1 MAGQDDGERFHAET
15 REEWR
20 AWLTEHQARSAGV
33 WLVSWRTPTGRPSM
47 TYDESIM
54 EALAVGW
61 IDGQSATLD
70 EERRL
75 QWFAPRRPSSSWSAV
90 NKERVDRV
98 EAEGIMQAAG
108 RAAIELAKA
117 NGMWSVLD
125 DADRLI
131 EPPELAALL
140 DADPAARTN
149 WDAFPASA
157 RKWALSSIALA
168 KRPET
173 RERRVAH
180 TARQA
185 AAGERPGP
193 R

>member
-33 WLVSWRTPTGRPSM
+33 WLVSWRTPTGRPRLS
-47 TYDESIM
+47 YDESIM

-61 IDGQSATLD
+61 IDGQAGTLD

-90 NKERVDRV
+90 NKERVERV
-98 EAEGIMQAAG
+98 EAEGIMQTAG

-140 DADPAARTN
+140 DADPPSRAN
-149 WDAFPASA
+149 WNAFPASV
-157 RKWALSSIALA
+157 RRLALSSIALA

-173 RERRVAH
+173 RAKRIAE

-185 AAGERPGP
+185 AADVRPGP

>member
-1 MAGQDDGERFHAET
+1 MAGLDDAEHFHAET
-15 REEWR
+15 REQWR

-33 WLVSWRTPTGRPSM
+33 WLVSWRTPTGRPRMS
-47 TYDESIM
+47 YDESIL

-61 IDGQSATLD
+61 IDGQAKTID
-70 EERRL
+70 EERAG
-75 QWFAPRRPSSSWSAV
+75 QWFAPRRPSSAWSAI
-90 NKERVDRV
+90 NKERVERI
-98 EAEGIMQAAG
+98 EAEGIMQPAG
-108 RAAIELAKA
+108 RAAIELSKA

-131 EPPELAALL
+131 EPPELARLL
-140 DADPAARTN
+140 DADPLARAN
-149 WDAFPASA
+149 WNAFPPSD
-157 RKWALSSIALA
+157 RRWALSSIALA

-173 RERRVAH
+173 RAKRIEE

-185 AAGERPGP
+185 AAGVRPGP